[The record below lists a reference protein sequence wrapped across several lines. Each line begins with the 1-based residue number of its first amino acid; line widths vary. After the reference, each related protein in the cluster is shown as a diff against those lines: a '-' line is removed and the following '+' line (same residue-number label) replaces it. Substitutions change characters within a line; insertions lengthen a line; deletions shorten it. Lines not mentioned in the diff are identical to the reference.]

1 MHFPFSGKLPCY
13 EESDYSY
20 MLNIMSNFLLVVNA
34 SVVTITYGVMDAVYR
49 NEFVA
54 VIKNHFRYIFFLRY
68 CQNNEVPDPNICRLE
83 LRRHTIAV
91 HRSPMPGA
99 RLT

>member
-1 MHFPFSGKLPCY
+1 
-13 EESDYSY
+13 

>member
-54 VIKNHFRYIFFLRY
+54 VIKNHFHYIFFLRY

-99 RLT
+99 RLI